1 MPMKQVYSYQE
12 IGTRIDQGKQ
22 VVFACHP
29 EARVSAVQKHPDSD
43 IVTVTINLSIGD
55 TCVGIVSYEYA
66 SMLAV
71 LDAFAIHDLTE
82 MWEVLE

>member
-1 MPMKQVYSYQE
+1 MAMKQVYSYQE
-12 IGTRIDQGKQ
+12 IGTLIDQGKH
-22 VVFACHP
+22 VVFTCHP
-29 EARVSAVQKHPDSD
+29 EARVSAVQQHPNNDT
-43 IVTVTINLSIGD
+43 ITVTINLSIGN

-71 LDAFAIHDLTE
+71 LDAFAIVDLSE